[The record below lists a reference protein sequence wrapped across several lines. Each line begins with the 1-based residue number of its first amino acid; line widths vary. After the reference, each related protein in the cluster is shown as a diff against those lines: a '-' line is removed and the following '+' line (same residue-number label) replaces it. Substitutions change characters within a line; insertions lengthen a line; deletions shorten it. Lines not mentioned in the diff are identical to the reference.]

1 MVSNYNA
8 IILLNKPRFK
18 CKHCNISNNTKL
30 SIKLDLMDKISEKIL
45 LLVINLSIILKLEF
59 YLLLAFINMHK
70 KGSLSTPSSI
80 SFIISFWFHQHYL
93 TKSRYFLKTTSS
105 S

>member
-45 LLVINLSIILKLEF
+45 LLVINLSIILKLELCLSLVF
-59 YLLLAFINMHK
+59 TNTKKEQIFIC
-70 KGSLSTPSSI
+70 PSI
-80 SFIISFWFHQHYL
+80 THY
-93 TKSRYFLKTTSS
+93 Y
-105 S
+105 